1 MATLETEVDV
11 GRRRWPL
18 QRGCKQESMYGFFR
32 PPGRKKVAIV
42 KRWPLGEVRL
52 YISGSAGGGGW
63 VVEYQNTWIKPS
75 IIPKIILKL
84 KIKLKLRK
92 TRYTLDPKLVVREY
106 STPNFKLINTVHLKL
121 NTPICCIPWAK
132 PWPTVIDVSWPKL
145 MNYDNHETTTKDF
158 LKSQLSIAI
167 DF

>member
-32 PPGRKKVAIV
+32 PPGRKKVAVV
-42 KRWPLGEVRL
+42 KRWPLREVRL
-52 YISGSAGGGGW
+52 YISGSARGGSG
-63 VVEYQNTWIKPS
+63 
-75 IIPKIILKL
+75 IPKIILKL

-106 STPNFKLINTVHLKL
+106 STPNVKLKNTVHLKL
-121 NTPICCIPWAK
+121 NTPICCIPWAQA
-132 PWPTVIDVSWPKL
+132 WPTLIDVS
-145 MNYDNHETTTKDF
+145 
-158 LKSQLSIAI
+158 
-167 DF
+167 